1 MACPLAMLRTSRS
14 TVLMARPPTLLRI
27 SRILAEVW
35 QRPSDATVSLCGQK
49 CLRPPR
55 ILLLPGLFKGFAR
68 VAEHLS
74 FAFCLVLLLTLSV
87 AGCGPAPETTPLP
100 PQPTATPAPTVP
112 PTPKDPWPQDLSQLD
127 RVVAFDELV
136 RLVSEYYPYTCLGYR
151 DIDIPASGDQLRA
164 ELVADPSAET
174 FERVV
179 RDFMAALQDGHASL
193 AWTPAAAERYTMPP
207 LLEIAEAESKAIV
220 TRVMDPSLEERGLAV
235 GVEIVAVDG
244 LPVSEALKQVPRF
257 LTACGTEYCRLWK
270 SYHFLF
276 SGEAQS
282 TVDITFIDLEG
293 AERQITA
300 QRASGLEAL
309 IRTSG
314 RSASTKRLEDDVG
327 YIYLPHFHN
336 DNPPPDAFFESRL
349 QEMRDLPFLIIDVRG
364 NGGGSEVYTQAINGF
379 LFDQRVEYGRY
390 ESCIPEEQIDL
401 FVEPGPWYYEGQV
414 YILIDGGCFSTCAD
428 FLQPH
433 WQTGRSILIG
443 RTAQRGG
450 GNPGRGTVKLPDDL
464 EARVSLSLFL
474 DLDGDERELIE
485 PNIYVSLRIEDIR
498 QGVDRDLETALE
510 LIAEQRQE
518 VSAHME

>member
-1 MACPLAMLRTSRS
+1 M
-14 TVLMARPPTLLRI
+14 
-27 SRILAEVW
+27 
-35 QRPSDATVSLCGQK
+35 
-49 CLRPPR
+49 
-55 ILLLPGLFKGFAR
+55 
-68 VAEHLS
+68 
-74 FAFCLVLLLTLSV
+74 
-87 AGCGPAPETTPLP
+87 
-100 PQPTATPAPTVP
+100 ATPTPTVAPTP
-112 PTPKDPWPQDLSQLD
+112 ADSWPQDLSQLD
-127 RVVAFDELV
+127 RAAAFDELV
-136 RLVSEYYPYTCLGYR
+136 RLVSEYYSCACLGYKDV
-151 DIDIPASGDQLRA
+151 DIQASGEPLRA

-193 AWTPAAAERYTMPP
+193 AWTPAATERYTMPP
-207 LLEIAEAESKAIV
+207 LFQVTEVESKAIV
-220 TRVMDPSLEERGLAV
+220 SRVMDPSLEGTGLAV
-235 GVEIVAVDG
+235 GAEIMAVEG
-244 LPVSEALKQVPRF
+244 LPVSEALERVPPF
-257 LTACGTEYCRLWK
+257 LTACGTEYCRTWK
-270 SYHFLF
+270 SYHFLL

-293 AERQITA
+293 VEHQITA

-309 IRTSG
+309 IRTS
-314 RSASTKRLEDDVG
+314 RRSPSASRLEDDVG

-349 QEMRDLPFLIIDVRG
+349 REMRDLPFLIIDVRG
-364 NGGGSEVYTQAINGF
+364 NGGGSEVYSQAINGL
-379 LFDQRVEYGRY
+379 LFDQRVAYGRY
-390 ESCIPEEQIDL
+390 ESCIPEEQIEL

-450 GNPGRGTVKLPDDL
+450 GNPGRGTVQLPDGL
-464 EARVSLSLFL
+464 EARLPLSLFL

-485 PNIYVSLRIEDIR
+485 PNIYVPLRIEDIR

-518 VSAHME
+518 ISEDAGP

>member
-1 MACPLAMLRTSRS
+1 MPSLRAYDHPLTCLEKVSVARSSTLRPFDPSTLRLCSGQALLRAGSAQGRLCSGQALLRTSR
-14 TVLMARPPTLLRI
+14 T
-27 SRILAEVW
+27 
-35 QRPSDATVSLCGQK
+35 
-49 CLRPPR
+49 
-55 ILLLPGLFKGFAR
+55 
-68 VAEHLS
+68 
-74 FAFCLVLLLTLSV
+74 FAFCLILLLALSV
-87 AGCGPAPETTPLP
+87 AGCGPTPTTSLTPLP
-100 PQPTATPAPTVP
+100 PRPTATPTPTVV
-112 PTPKDPWPQDLSQLD
+112 PTPVDSWPHDLSQLD
-127 RVVAFDELV
+127 RVAAFDELV
-136 RLVSEYYPYTCLGYR
+136 RLVSEYYSYTCLGYKDV
-151 DIDIPASGDQLRA
+151 DIQASGDQLQA

-193 AWTPAAAERYTMPP
+193 AWTPAAAERYTTPP
-207 LLEIAEAESKAIV
+207 FLEVAEVESKAIV
-220 TRVMDPSLEERGLAV
+220 TRVMDPSLEEMGLAA
-235 GVEIVAVDG
+235 GVEIITVDG
-244 LPVSEALKQVPRF
+244 LPVSEALARVPHF
-257 LTACGTEYCRLWK
+257 LTACGTEYCRNWK
-270 SYHFLF
+270 SYHFLL
-276 SGEAQS
+276 SGEALS

-293 AERQITA
+293 VEHQITV

-309 IRTSG
+309 IRTSR
-314 RSASTKRLEDDVG
+314 RSASARRLEDEVG

-364 NGGGSEVYTQAINGF
+364 NGGGAEAYSQAINGL

-390 ESCIPEEQIDL
+390 ESCIPKEQMDL

-414 YILIDGGCFSTCAD
+414 YILIDGGCFSTCAH

-450 GNPGRGTVKLPDDL
+450 GNPSRGTVKLPDGL
-464 EARVSLSLFL
+464 EARVPLSLFL
-474 DLDGDERELIE
+474 DLDGDEREQIE
-485 PNIYVSLRIEDIR
+485 PNIYVPLRIEDIH

-518 VSAHME
+518 VSVP